1 MRMHW
6 IVVRIYSTWLVPAR
20 YHLEMGCMI
29 HIMRHKSTK
38 PFRLLH
44 KLGCNGIPVLLA
56 LFLFGCD
63 DSGADPAA
71 DLKLIQQAP
80 AEDWQ
85 SECLPIG
92 NGRLGAMPYG
102 TVDAERIQFNED
114 TVWIGDEQDTGSY
127 QAFGDLLIEFDAS
140 QQPVAFT
147 DYQRELDI
155 GNAIQTIE
163 YQQNG
168 IRYRREYFASHPANV
183 LVFRL
188 TADRPGAYSGTLSLK
203 DAHKGTIGADGDEVF
218 FSGTLSGKHS
228 LSGKGGEPNNNI
240 RLDYEARARVLHE
253 GGSLTGGD
261 GALHF
266 ENCDSLLILLD
277 GGTDYVNQREQGWKG
292 EHPHQRIMAR
302 LDQAVATSYDELRNR
317 HIADYQSLFDRVR
330 LHLGDS
336 PEGAAAMS
344 TRERL
349 DAYRGMAMEKP
360 KDWIGYEKKA
370 LNLAGGRADP
380 GLEALIF
387 QYARYLMIASS
398 REGTLPANLQGIWNN
413 SNNPPWRSDYH
424 TDVNIQMNYW
434 FTGPANLSDCFPP
447 LAEWLWSVV
456 PVKREPTREA
466 FGARGWAHRA
476 ENGIFGGQT
485 FKWYLGDAPWLL
497 QNIWDHYAFTL
508 DREYLETRAYPLIKE
523 QCQFWEDVLIE
534 WPNGKLVSPKSQSPE
549 HGPMME
555 GNSYEQQL
563 VYNLFTDYIKGS
575 TLLDRDAD
583 YRAKIASMRE
593 CLLGPQI
600 GSWGQLQEWAE
611 DRDDPNDQHRHLSHL
626 LAVHPLKQISP
637 STKPELAEAARVSL
651 SARGDGGTGWSKAW
665 KISMWARLYDGDRAH
680 KLLREQIH
688 GNFFSN
694 LFSFHPPFQID
705 GNFGYAAGV
714 CEMLLQSQTGVIHL
728 LPALPAAWPSGE
740 VKGLKARGAFEV
752 DLAWTDG
759 RLTGVRI
766 QSLKGQPLSV
776 QYGGHLIE
784 ALPTKAG
791 RTYTFEL
798 HEGELSKL

>member
-1 MRMHW
+1 MQKNSLN
-6 IVVRIYSTWLVPAR
+6 IFQFLPPA
-20 YHLEMGCMI
+20 GC
-29 HIMRHKSTK
+29 S
-38 PFRLLH
+38 
-44 KLGCNGIPVLLA
+44 GILALLA
-56 LFLFGCD
+56 LFLIGCD
-63 DSGADPAA
+63 SSKGDQTTG
-71 DLKLIQQAP
+71 LKLIQDAP
-80 AEDWQ
+80 AQDWQ

-92 NGRLGAMPYG
+92 NGRLGAMSYG
-102 TVDAERIQFNED
+102 GVATEQIQFNED
-114 TVWIGDEQDTGSY
+114 SVWIGDEQDTGAY
-127 QAFGDLLIEFDAS
+127 QAFGDLFIELDA
-140 QQPVAFT
+140 T
-147 DYQRELDI
+147 DAAATDSDYRRELNLR
-155 GNAIQTIE
+155 NAIHTVS
-163 YQQNG
+163 YQQDG
-168 IRYRREYFASHPANV
+168 IRYQREYFASHPANV

-188 TADRPGAYSGTLSLK
+188 TADQPGALSGTLALK
-203 DAHKGTIGADGDEVF
+203 DAHGGQIDAVGNEVF
-218 FSGTLSGKHS
+218 FTGTLSGKHR
-228 LSGKGGEPNNNI
+228 LSGKGGDPNYDI
-240 RLDYEARARVLHE
+240 RLDYEARARVLHT
-253 GGSLTGGD
+253 GGSLTTEE
-261 GALHF
+261 GALRF
-266 ENCDSLLILLD
+266 EDCDSLLILLD
-277 GGTDYVNQREQGWKG
+277 GGTDYLNQHEQGWKR
-292 EHPHQRIMAR
+292 EHPHQRIVER
-302 LDQAVATSYDELRNR
+302 LTQAAAKDYDALRR
-317 HIADYQSLFDRVR
+317 EHIADYQSLFNRVS
-330 LHLGDS
+330 LNLGDS
-336 PEGAAAMS
+336 PQGTEALP

-349 DAYRGMAMEKP
+349 DAYRGVAMKKP
-360 KDWIGYEKKA
+360 KDWIGYEKQA

-456 PVKREPTREA
+456 PVKRAPTKAA

-485 FKWYLGDAPWLL
+485 YKWYLGDAPWLL

-523 QCQFWEDVLIE
+523 QCQFWEDTLIE

-549 HGPMME
+549 HGPEME

-563 VYNLFTDYIKGS
+563 VYNLFTNFIEAS

-583 YRAKIASMRE
+583 YREKIRSMRAR
-593 CLLGPQI
+593 LLGPQI

-611 DRDDPNDQHRHLSHL
+611 DRDDPKDQHRHLSHL

-637 STKPELAEAARVSL
+637 TTTPELSEAARVSL
-651 SARGDGGTGWSKAW
+651 NARGDGGTGWSKAW
-665 KISMWARLYDGDRAH
+665 KISMWARLHDGDRAH

-688 GNFFSN
+688 GNFFVN

-728 LPALPAAWPSGE
+728 LPALPAAWPTGE
-740 VKGLKARGAFEV
+740 VKGLKARGGFEV
-752 DLAWTDG
+752 DLAWADG
-759 RLTGVRI
+759 RLTDLRI

-776 QYGGHLIE
+776 QYGEHVVEKLSTEVGGVYAFE
-784 ALPTKAG
+784 VSGNAL
-791 RTYTFEL
+791 
-798 HEGELSKL
+798 KLR

>member
-1 MRMHW
+1 MMNKNA
-6 IVVRIYSTWLVPAR
+6 STPLPQLKRTAWA
-20 YHLEMGCMI
+20 G
-29 HIMRHKSTK
+29 
-38 PFRLLH
+38 
-44 KLGCNGIPVLLA
+44 GLA
-56 LFLFGCD
+56 LLSLFLIGCIKSNSELETD
-63 DSGADPAA
+63 AQEA
-71 DLKLIQQAP
+71 DLTLRYQTP

-92 NGRLGAMPYG
+92 NGRLGAMIYG
-102 TVDAERIQFNED
+102 GVDREQIQFNED
-114 TVWIGDEQDTGSY
+114 SVWLGDEKDTGSY
-127 QAFGDLLIEFDAS
+127 QAFGDLLIEIEAGE
-140 QQPVAFT
+140 AATATGAT
-147 DYQRELDI
+147 DYRRALDI
-155 GNAIQTIE
+155 SQAIQTVSYE
-163 YQQNG
+163 KNG
-168 IRYRREYFASHPANV
+168 IRFQREYFASHPANV

-188 TADRPGAYSGTLSLK
+188 TADQPGAFSGQLSLK
-203 DAHKGTIGADGDEVF
+203 DAHGGSVEAEGNEVF

-228 LSGKGGEPNNNI
+228 LSGKGGAPNYDI

-253 GGSLTGGD
+253 GGLLSAGD
-261 GALHF
+261 GALRF
-266 ENCDSLLILLD
+266 ENCDSLLIFLD

-292 EHPHQRIMAR
+292 EHPHAHIVER
-302 LDQAVATSYDELRNR
+302 LNQAANQSYDELRR
-317 HIADYQSLFDRVR
+317 AHIADYRALFNKLSLN
-330 LHLGDS
+330 LGES
-336 PEGAAAMS
+336 PADAADMP
-344 TRERL
+344 TGERL
-349 DAYRGMAMEKP
+349 DAYRGVVMQKP
-360 KDWIGYEKKA
+360 KDWIGYEKDA
-370 LNLAGGRADP
+370 LNLQGGRNDP

-434 FTGPANLSDCFPP
+434 FVGPANLSECFTP
-447 LAEWLWSVV
+447 LSEWLWSVV

-497 QNIWDHYAFTL
+497 NNLWDHYTFTL

-523 QCQFWEDVLIE
+523 QCQFWEDSLIE

-563 VYNLFTDYIKGS
+563 IYDLFTNFIEASEILG
-575 TLLDRDAD
+575 RDED
-583 YRAKIASMRE
+583 YREKIRSMRAR
-593 CLLGPQI
+593 LLGPQI

-626 LAVHPLKQISP
+626 LAVHPLRQISP
-637 STKPELAEAARVSL
+637 TTTPELAEAAHVSL
-651 SARGDGGTGWSKAW
+651 NARGDGGTGWSKAW
-665 KISMWARLYDGDRAH
+665 KISMWARLHDGDRAY

-688 GNFFSN
+688 GNFFIN

-714 CEMLLQSQTGVIHL
+714 CEMLLQSQNEVIHL
-728 LPALPAAWPSGE
+728 LPALPEAWPDGE
-740 VKGLKARGAFEV
+740 VKVLKARGGFEV
-752 DLAWTDG
+752 DLTWADG
-759 RLTGVRI
+759 QLTEARI

-776 QYGGHLIE
+776 QYGERIIE
-784 ALPTKAG
+784 AMPTEAG
-791 RTYTFEL
+791 SIYVFDEAL
-798 HEGELSKL
+798 EPPSDQ